1 MNRKTSAFF
10 AFTWPVAVFLVAL
23 GAAVLFA
30 GPACGGDDLA
40 ALTKAL
46 EAQNAAKPA
55 GCTCPE
61 CNCWTG
67 EDCGAECAFGGKKPK
82 LGDRK
87 VTDDPSRPFVYGWG
101 DAYGYGHVLGYYRPA
116 VAPVNYA
123 PNYAPN
129 YAQPMLYQVAPRF
142 FGGGGNCGPS
152 G

>member
-1 MNRKTSAFF
+1 MSRKTSAFF
-10 AFTWPVAVFLVAL
+10 AFTWPVIFFLTVL
-23 GAAVLFA
+23 GFAVLFA

-101 DAYGYGHVLGYYRPA
+101 DAYGYGHELGWYRHA
-116 VAPVNYA
+116 APVYHQPA
-123 PNYAPN
+123 PQAFQ
-129 YAQPMLYQVAPRF
+129 AAPRF
-142 FGGGGNCGPS
+142 FGGGAVSCGPS